1 MSPTANRVPIE
12 ATVKEARIR
21 FTQAEVTTPM
31 LQLAASAAGGD
42 GPEGVQMKG
51 ILSATS
57 GECFAIAGGG
67 FCLEPIARV
76 PAFG

>member
-1 MSPTANRVPIE
+1 
-12 ATVKEARIR
+12 
-21 FTQAEVTTPM
+21 M